1 MRRHLQL
8 CSAAAGFHSSFMTS
22 STDQPGTALLDF
34 GFTEKE
40 LSKVLHKA
48 PGIASLSQT
57 RLEAILQYL
66 LRIVT
71 ATKRVRCLVL
81 RHPEALLVSVDLKAK
96 PAVQF
101 LKEVGLDDPGISSV
115 LTRFPHVLG
124 YGVKSDLIP
133 QMHYLL
139 SLGVTKEDLPG
150 LIEHRPQVLS
160 EYIEPVIRYL
170 KVLGLKRTDIG
181 QVLET
186 YPIDYSL
193 PDHILQS
200 GLLQ

>member
-1 MRRHLQL
+1 
-8 CSAAAGFHSSFMTS
+8 MTL
-22 STDQPGTALLDF
+22 STDEPLRSLLDF
-34 GFTEKE
+34 GFSDEE
-40 LSKVLHKA
+40 ISKVLHQA
-48 PGIASLSQT
+48 PGVECLSQT
-57 RLEAILQYL
+57 RLDALLQYL
-66 LRIVT
+66 LRKV
-71 ATKRVRCLVL
+71 ATPKRVRSLVL

-101 LKEVGLDDPGISSV
+101 LKEVGLDDAGISSV
-115 LTRFPHVLG
+115 LMRFPHVLG

-139 SLGVTKEDLPG
+139 SLGVAKEDLPH

-160 EYIEPVIRYL
+160 EYIEPVVRYL

-186 YPIDYSL
+186 FPIDYSL
-193 PDHILQS
+193 PNGILQS
-200 GLLQ
+200 GSL